1 MRAWFGRMIRR
12 HLIADD
18 PWPEYSRLDR
28 QDGRPAT
35 AGPERRDR
43 AKYPAGTAG
52 AGPENAAQ
60 RVGSGPD
67 PVAPPGDSLG
77 AAAGRRKTE
86 AASPAA
92 PTTDTA
98 VPRST

>member
-28 QDGRPAT
+28 QDGRPAA
-35 AGPERRDR
+35 AGPERRAR
-43 AKYPAGTAG
+43 AKYPDGTAG
-52 AGPENAAQ
+52 AGPDNAAL
-60 RVGSGPD
+60 RDGSGPD
-67 PVAPPGDSLG
+67 PVEMPGDSRG
-77 AAAGRRKTE
+77 AATGRRKTE
-86 AASPAA
+86 AASPA
-92 PTTDTA
+92 TDAA